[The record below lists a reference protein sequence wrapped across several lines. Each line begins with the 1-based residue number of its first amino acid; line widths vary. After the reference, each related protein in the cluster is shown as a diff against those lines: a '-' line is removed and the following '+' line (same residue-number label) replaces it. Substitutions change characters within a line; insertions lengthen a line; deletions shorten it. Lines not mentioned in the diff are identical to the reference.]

1 MYFKKTEN
9 ANEGKDRLVLL
20 ISTIIG
26 YFAVFT
32 LKKADIINS
41 YIGAIVLIFLYMY
54 LDFNITNIFFT
65 SKRTTFK
72 IYIFMVLEIMHFFMM
87 AFTLKNI
94 FVYFVGLGILTY
106 LITIDEGKVELKK
119 IYQFVGLY
127 TLIKVIFILTWII
140 YRG

>member
-1 MYFKKTEN
+1 MYFKKIEN

-20 ISTIIG
+20 INTIIG

-32 LKKADIINS
+32 LKKADVINS

-127 TLIKVIFILTWII
+127 TLIKVIFALTWII
-140 YRG
+140 F

>member
-9 ANEGKDRLVLL
+9 ASEGKDRLVLL

-32 LKKADIINS
+32 LKKADVINS

-127 TLIKVIFILTWII
+127 TLIKVIFVLTWIV
-140 YRG
+140 Y

>member
-1 MYFKKTEN
+1 MYSKKNEN
-9 ANEGKDRLVLL
+9 ENYRKERIVLL

-26 YFAVFT
+26 YFTVFA

-72 IYIFMVLEIMHFFMM
+72 IYIFMVLEIMHFFMT

-94 FVYFVGLGILTY
+94 FVYFLGGGVLTY
-106 LITIDEGKVELKK
+106 LITVDEGKNELTK

-127 TLIKVIFILTWII
+127 TLIKVIFALTWII
-140 YRG
+140 F

>member
-1 MYFKKTEN
+1 MYFKKIEN
-9 ANEGKDRLVLL
+9 ANEGKHRLVLL

-119 IYQFVGLY
+119 IYQFIGLY
-127 TLIKVIFILTWII
+127 TLIKVIFVLTWII
-140 YRG
+140 F

>member
-9 ANEGKDRLVLL
+9 ASEGKDRLVLL

-26 YFAVFT
+26 YFAVFV

-54 LDFNITNIFFT
+54 LDFNVTNIFFT

-94 FVYFVGLGILTY
+94 FVYFLGLGILTY

-119 IYQFVGLY
+119 IYQFIGLY
-127 TLIKVIFILTWII
+127 TLIKVIFVLTWII
-140 YRG
+140 F

>member
-9 ANEGKDRLVLL
+9 VSEGKDRLVLL

-32 LKKADIINS
+32 LKKADVINS

-119 IYQFVGLY
+119 IYQFIGLY
-127 TLIKVIFILTWII
+127 TLIKVIFVLTWIVF
-140 YRG
+140 

>member
-1 MYFKKTEN
+1 MYFKKIEN

-26 YFAVFT
+26 YFAVFI

-106 LITIDEGKVELKK
+106 LITIDEGKVEQKK
-119 IYQFVGLY
+119 IYQFIGLY
-127 TLIKVIFILTWII
+127 TLIKVIFVLTWII
-140 YRG
+140 F

>member
-1 MYFKKTEN
+1 MYLKKTEN
-9 ANEGKDRLVLL
+9 ASEGKDRLVLL

-26 YFAVFT
+26 YFAVFA

-41 YIGAIVLIFLYMY
+41 YIGAIILIFLYMY

-87 AFTLKNI
+87 GFSLKNI

-106 LITIDEGKVELKK
+106 LITVDEGKNELTK

-127 TLIKVIFILTWII
+127 TLIKVIFALTWII
-140 YRG
+140 F

>member
-1 MYFKKTEN
+1 MYFKKIEN

-106 LITIDEGKVELKK
+106 LITIDEGKVELNK
-119 IYQFVGLY
+119 IYQFIGLY
-127 TLIKVIFILTWII
+127 TLIKVIFVLTWII
-140 YRG
+140 F

>member
-1 MYFKKTEN
+1 MYFKKIEN

-41 YIGAIVLIFLYMY
+41 YIGEIVLIFLYMY

-127 TLIKVIFILTWII
+127 TLIKVIFVLTWIVF
-140 YRG
+140 

>member
-1 MYFKKTEN
+1 MYSKKNEN
-9 ANEGKDRLVLL
+9 ENYRKERIVLL

-26 YFAVFT
+26 YFTVFA

-72 IYIFMVLEIMHFFMM
+72 IYIFMLLEIVHFFMT

-94 FVYFVGLGILTY
+94 FVYFLGLGILTY
-106 LITIDEGKVELKK
+106 LITVDEGKNELTK

-127 TLIKVIFILTWII
+127 TLIKVIFALTWII
-140 YRG
+140 F

>member
-9 ANEGKDRLVLL
+9 ASEGKDRLVLL

-72 IYIFMVLEIMHFFMM
+72 IYIFMILEIMHFFMM

-119 IYQFVGLY
+119 IYQFIGLY
-127 TLIKVIFILTWII
+127 TLIKVIFVLTWII
-140 YRG
+140 F

>member
-1 MYFKKTEN
+1 MYFKKIEN

-26 YFAVFT
+26 YFAVFA

-41 YIGAIVLIFLYMY
+41 YIGAIILIFLYMY

-87 AFTLKNI
+87 GFSLKNI

-127 TLIKVIFILTWII
+127 TLIKVIFVLTWIVF
-140 YRG
+140 

>member
-9 ANEGKDRLVLL
+9 VSEGKDRLVLL

-26 YFAVFT
+26 YFAVFA

-54 LDFNITNIFFT
+54 LDFNVTNIFFT

-87 AFTLKNI
+87 AFSLKNI
-94 FVYFVGLGILTY
+94 FVYFLGLGILTY
-106 LITIDEGKVELKK
+106 LITIDEGKLNLRK
-119 IYQFVGLY
+119 Y
-127 TLIKVIFILTWII
+127 TSL
-140 YRG
+140 

>member
-26 YFAVFT
+26 YFVVFA

-106 LITIDEGKVELKK
+106 LITIDEGKVEQKK
-119 IYQFVGLY
+119 IYQFIGLY
-127 TLIKVIFILTWII
+127 TLIKVIFVLTWIVF
-140 YRG
+140 

>member
-9 ANEGKDRLVLL
+9 ASEGKDRLVLL

-32 LKKADIINS
+32 LKKADVINS

-106 LITIDEGKVELKK
+106 LITIDEGKVEQKK
-119 IYQFVGLY
+119 IYQFIGLY
-127 TLIKVIFILTWII
+127 TLIKVIFVLTWII
-140 YRG
+140 F

>member
-9 ANEGKDRLVLL
+9 ASEGKDRLVLL

-32 LKKADIINS
+32 LKKADVINS

-72 IYIFMVLEIMHFFMM
+72 IYIFMVLDIMTFFMM

-127 TLIKVIFILTWII
+127 TLIKVIFVLTWIVF
-140 YRG
+140 

>member
-1 MYFKKTEN
+1 MYSKKNEN
-9 ANEGKDRLVLL
+9 ENYRKERIVLL
-20 ISTIIG
+20 LSTIIG
-26 YFAVFT
+26 YFTVFA

-54 LDFNITNIFFT
+54 LYFNITNIFFT

-72 IYIFMVLEIMHFFMM
+72 IYIFMVLEIMHFFMT

-94 FVYFVGLGILTY
+94 FVYFLGLGILTY
-106 LITIDEGKVELKK
+106 LITVDEGKNELTK

-127 TLIKVIFILTWII
+127 TLIKVIFALTWII
-140 YRG
+140 F

>member
-9 ANEGKDRLVLL
+9 ANEGKDRLILL

-26 YFAVFT
+26 YFAVFV

-106 LITIDEGKVELKK
+106 LITIDEGKVEQKK
-119 IYQFVGLY
+119 IYQFIGLY
-127 TLIKVIFILTWII
+127 TLIKVIFVLTWII
-140 YRG
+140 F

>member
-1 MYFKKTEN
+1 MYFKKIEN

-127 TLIKVIFILTWII
+127 TLIKVIFVLTWIVF
-140 YRG
+140 

>member
-9 ANEGKDRLVLL
+9 ASEGKDRLVLL

-32 LKKADIINS
+32 LKKADVINS

-119 IYQFVGLY
+119 IYQFIGLY

>member
-9 ANEGKDRLVLL
+9 TSEGKDRLVLL

-41 YIGAIVLIFLYMY
+41 YIGAIILIFLYMY

-127 TLIKVIFILTWII
+127 TLIKVIFVLTWIVF
-140 YRG
+140 

>member
-9 ANEGKDRLVLL
+9 ASEGKDRLVLL

-32 LKKADIINS
+32 LKKADVINS

-72 IYIFMVLEIMHFFMM
+72 IYIFMILEIMHFFMM
-87 AFTLKNI
+87 AFSLKNI
-94 FVYFVGLGILTY
+94 FIYFLGLGILTY
-106 LITIDEGKVELKK
+106 LIITDEGKTETNK
-119 IYQFVGLY
+119 IYQFIGLY
-127 TLIKVIFILTWII
+127 TLIKVIFALTWIFF
-140 YRG
+140 

>member
-1 MYFKKTEN
+1 MYFKKIEN

-94 FVYFVGLGILTY
+94 FVYFVGLVILTY

-119 IYQFVGLY
+119 IYQFIGLY
-127 TLIKVIFILTWII
+127 TLIKVIFVLTWII
-140 YRG
+140 F

>member
-26 YFAVFT
+26 YFAVFA

-54 LDFNITNIFFT
+54 LDFNITNIFFM

-127 TLIKVIFILTWII
+127 TLIKVIFVLTWII
-140 YRG
+140 F